1 MGRRKI
7 AWREVRIR
15 LDKRWPAMRESR
27 GFSQA
32 ADGGNCGEQRRG
44 EERRAVDELF
54 LVCEFLS
61 EMIDGRRW
69 RRRWTMMVMMTVRL
83 ASYFVQLREFS
94 GSPGGVRLAPPRLTA
109 GLHHAMLQIQSRRLL
124 LSSGHV
130 YLASRRVHRQP
141 RGPAQVS
148 LMPWCK
154 YVCSP

>member
-1 MGRRKI
+1 
-7 AWREVRIR
+7 
-15 LDKRWPAMRESR
+15 
-27 GFSQA
+27 
-32 ADGGNCGEQRRG
+32 
-44 EERRAVDELF
+44 
-54 LVCEFLS
+54 
-61 EMIDGRRW
+61 
-69 RRRWTMMVMMTVRL
+69 MMTVRL
-83 ASYFVQLREFS
+83 AKYSHLVQLREFS

-109 GLHHAMLQIQSRRLL
+109 GLHAMLQIQSRRLL